1 MSSVKKEFPRLVPRT
16 GITVNVYNMLCVE
29 GVGVVKDEK
38 LRIEEIEDYHTLGG
52 SGICY
57 IIFFYFESRK

>member
-1 MSSVKKEFPRLVPRT
+1 
-16 GITVNVYNMLCVE
+16 MLCVE

-38 LRIEEIEDYHTLGG
+38 IKIEEIEDYHTLGG

-57 IIFFYFESRK
+57 IIFFLNQESES